1 VWFWLGGWIRLSLA
15 VARAVDAMGCASGEW
30 RELVLGFRFGRMA
43 WVLVSERGEG
53 LWVVGL
59 ERDKIRGMGG
69 FSVMILVF
77 GMGGDWSSGENK
89 GGGGGMGGR

>member
-1 VWFWLGGWIRLSLA
+1 MA